1 MHFLDLSAREICVA
15 IFAAQE
21 FGDERR
27 RGDRVQGGGGPRPL
41 VIVQAFFGVVLS
53 SVESNNIERIFPKR
67 REEKAEKN
75 YIETEMQTL
84 IMTMEMHSSRMN
96 IKELF
101 QYDMLT
107 FSLSISSFPPVC
119 CRSRFR
125 PLPHSQIRPSQLHP
139 IPVEL

>member
-1 MHFLDLSAREICVA
+1 MNDGEGTGSKGAEGLDLLLLFKPSS
-15 IFAAQE
+15 
-21 FGDERR
+21 
-27 RGDRVQGGGGPRPL
+27 
-41 VIVQAFFGVVLS
+41 VLS
-53 SVESNNIERIFPKR
+53 LVLWNQITLKGFFLKDVKKKR
-67 REEKAEKN
+67 KKN
-75 YIETEMQTL
+75 YIETEMKTL